1 MAKKSVANTVESKQN
16 KSNNGKKSGIV
27 LAEIKKMSTLNI
39 IDKIDA
45 IVQDSEDSGCE
56 IIWNNGV
63 ALDSSTHKLVIKG
76 ELRKYIWVLAKR
88 FHLTQEQAL
97 FLSYFVKNCDDDS
110 ITYNDISR
118 YFNNIV
124 TSRILEHADTLL
136 SLVESGYIKESR
148 NYSNE
153 TTFSIS
159 NSVLQCIIQ
168 GNQPEPVRNS
178 KKKETGIKQQS
189 NLEIAEKVVEMT
201 RNNGL
206 PEIDKNSVL
215 KGYLQELGNRF
226 SLTLEQALFLSIFVS
241 MCDDNRIKYYD
252 IANHFNVKTPFIMKY
267 VETLNT
273 LVELGYVVKD
283 YHYEQTGFRIP
294 ESVINDF
301 MQGIQPAWAAPCQ
314 TPQDWMVRL
323 NRIIERV
330 RTEELN
336 DDELESLLQDNFS
349 KYSHFDIVQKLESF
363 KLSIQDLKLYL
374 ILMVMAVMNDVFEL
388 GKSDLKPYYKDWE
401 ILGAVKHI
409 NPNDC
414 KLFELGLID
423 YVNEEGRCHHDA
435 WCLTD
440 KSKTE
445 VLDEFLYS
453 TELSRDKQLLLYE
466 NIQEKSLYYCE
477 EVTRQVEQL
486 RQLLTIDN
494 MNAVLDRMAKKG
506 MRKGFACLFYGGPGT
521 GKTETVLQLARQT
534 GRDIMQVDISG
545 IRDKWVGETEKNIKQ
560 IFDKYRS
567 LVKNST
573 VTPILFF
580 NEADALFNT
589 RNEDS
594 KHSVDKMENA
604 MQNIILQEL
613 ENLEGILIATT
624 NLTQCLD
631 PAFERRFLFKIE
643 FIKPT
648 PKERV
653 HIWQAMMPELSDET
667 ALKLAE
673 KFDFSGGQ
681 IENITRKAVINSILW
696 GQNEPD
702 LDNLQELCSHELI
715 NNRVNDNDKIDSF
728 YMIA

>member
-1 MAKKSVANTVESKQN
+1 MAKNSVANTVESKQK
-16 KSNNGKKSGIV
+16 KSSNGKKSGIS

-45 IVQDSEDSGCE
+45 IIQNIENSGSE
-56 IIWNNGV
+56 IIWNSCDT
-63 ALDSSTHKLVIKG
+63 LDSSTNKLVIKG
-76 ELRKYIWVLAKR
+76 ELKKYIWALARR
-88 FHLTQEQAL
+88 FHLTLEQAL
-97 FLSYFVKNCDDDS
+97 FLSFFVKKCGEDFIS
-110 ITYNDISR
+110 FYDISS
-118 YFNNIV
+118 YFNNIDPY
-124 TSRILEHADTLL
+124 RIFEHADTLN
-136 SLVESGYIKESR
+136 SLTELGYIKSGKDYDG
-148 NYSNE
+148 NVG
-153 TTFSIS
+153 FSMPDS
-159 NSVLQCIIQ
+159 AVQCIVL
-168 GNQPEPVRNS
+168 GMQPELPKINTNGKTSVT
-178 KKKETGIKQQS
+178 KYS
-189 NLEIAEKVVEMT
+189 NLELTEKVVEIT
-201 RNNGL
+201 KNNGL
-206 PEIDKNSVL
+206 PEIDKNNLL
-215 KGYLQELGNRF
+215 KQYLMELGNRF
-226 SLTLEQALFLSIFVS
+226 NLTNDQALFLSIFIS
-241 MCDDNRIKYYD
+241 MCDDNRIMYSD
-252 IANHFNVKTPFIMKY
+252 FARFFGVKTPYIMSY
-267 VETLNT
+267 VDTFNSLA
-273 LVELGYVVKD
+273 ELGYILKNNNNDQVV
-283 YHYEQTGFRIP
+283 FRIP
-294 ESVINDF
+294 ETVLMEF
-301 MQGIQPAWAAPCQ
+301 MQGIKPVWSAPCL
-314 TPQDWMVRL
+314 THLDWMTRL

-349 KYSHFDIVQKLESF
+349 KYSHFDIVQKLKSF
-363 KLSIQDLKLYL
+363 KLSIKDLKFYL
-374 ILMVMAVMNDVFEL
+374 ILIVQAIMNDDFEISKYTL
-388 GKSDLKPYYKDWE
+388 RSYYKDWE
-401 ILGAVKHI
+401 YLGVVKDF
-409 NPNDC
+409 NPKDC
-414 KLFELGLID
+414 KLFELELID
-423 YVNEEGRCHHDA
+423 YVNEEGRCHHDQ

-445 VLDEFLYS
+445 VLHEFLNDNV
-453 TELSRDKQLLLYE
+453 LSRDKQLLLYE
-466 NIQEKSLYYCE
+466 NIQEKQLYYCE
-477 EVTRQVEQL
+477 DVTRQVEQL
-486 RQLLTIDN
+486 RQLLNIDN

-506 MRKGFACLFYGGPGT
+506 MRKGFACLFYGAPGT

-560 IFDKYRS
+560 IFDKYRN
-567 LVKNST
+567 LVKNSN

-653 HIWQAMMPELSDET
+653 HIWQAMMPELSDDT

-673 KFDFSGGQ
+673 SFDFSGGQ
-681 IENITRKAVINSILW
+681 IENITRKAIIESILW
-696 GQNEPD
+696 NKD
-702 LDNLQELCSHELI
+702 KLNLDNLLELCSHEQI
-715 NNRVNDNDKIDSF
+715 NERINDKIDSF